1 MVSESCSRN
10 YNHPYTPYDIQIQL
24 MDAIYNTIEN
34 GYKIGLFESPTGTGK
49 TLSIICSSMTWLRT
63 FKRNN
68 TFLETNNE
76 VEDVYESE
84 SEEDEPEWVKKAY
97 QSSIVNRS
105 KNKLI
110 EYEHYL
116 DKIEKE
122 HAQNKRKEEELE
134 IKVHKRRKAMTAAG
148 TDLSEESYLPMDYYS
163 DSEVGKIEDQNLAI
177 TKEINRLLKKWKIKK
192 KYLILMNVR

>member
-1 MVSESCSRN
+1 MG
-10 YNHPYTPYDIQIQL
+10 Q
-24 MDAIYNTIEN
+24 
-34 GYKIGLFESPTGTGK
+34 
-49 TLSIICSSMTWLRT
+49 
-63 FKRNN
+63 
-68 TFLETNNE
+68 
-76 VEDVYESE
+76 
-84 SEEDEPEWVKKAY
+84 KAY

-177 TKEINRLLKKWKIKK
+177 TKEINRLLKKSGK
-192 KYLILMNVR
+192 

>member
-1 MVSESCSRN
+1 MNLNGSKSLSKFNCK
-10 YNHPYTPYDIQIQL
+10 P
-24 MDAIYNTIEN
+24 IE
-34 GYKIGLFESPTGTGK
+34 
-49 TLSIICSSMTWLRT
+49 
-63 FKRNN
+63 
-68 TFLETNNE
+68 
-76 VEDVYESE
+76 
-84 SEEDEPEWVKKAY
+84 
-97 QSSIVNRS
+97 
-105 KNKLI
+105 NKLI

-177 TKEINRLLKKWKIKK
+177 TKEINRL
-192 KYLILMNVR
+192 